1 MTDDGAVTERGV
13 VDAIVRAI
21 ACVRAWLRVQ
31 DAKRGNRLP
40 YRRTADD
47 AARVIGALATAL
59 SMVDAAP
66 PRERRYQARRY
77 AAERLQKV
85 FHRNQVAAEQG
96 DAGSLQEIEAV
107 CDEVS
112 AAFGDWN

>member
-1 MTDDGAVTERGV
+1 MGDEGTATDRDV

-31 DAKRGNRLP
+31 DAKRGNRPP

-47 AARVIGALATAL
+47 AARVTGALATAL
-59 SMVDAAP
+59 STADAAP
-66 PRERRYQARRY
+66 PREHRYQARRY
-77 AAERLQKV
+77 AAERLQNV

-96 DAGSLQEIEAV
+96 DTGSLQEIEAV